1 MKRWIIKISFVAV
14 IVVLG
19 VLLFFFGRQHEIII
33 EYGDIK
39 VNETE
44 YSIGEEL
51 YIVKIDSEKIEI
63 QNKKSKFSRST
74 STLKMAKIVGPN
86 HSIEVYK
93 NDIPEETIRKDNF
106 SVEINNNAKIN
117 LVSFIN
123 GFDDWYSQEKIIYDE

>member
-1 MKRWIIKISFVAV
+1 VKRWIIKISFVAV
-14 IVVLG
+14 IVLLG
-19 VLLFFFGRQHEIII
+19 VLLFFFGRQHEITI

-39 VNETE
+39 INETE

-51 YIVKIDSEKIEI
+51 YIVKIDNEKIEI

-74 STLKMAKIVGPN
+74 STLKTAKIVGPN

-93 NDIPEETIRKDNF
+93 NDIPGETIRKDNF

-123 GFDDWYSQEKIIYDE
+123 GFDDWYSQEKIVYDE